1 MTTQDYGSAI
11 YIPSQ
16 LIGQLAFDAYPVW
29 KVFRDN
35 LPSTGLYWYTSDEL
49 R

>member
-1 MTTQDYGSAI
+1 MTTQDYGSAL

-16 LIGQLAFDAYPVW
+16 FTGRLALDAYPLW
-29 KVFRDN
+29 KLFRDN
-35 LPSTGLYWYTSDEL
+35 LPSTGLYWHISDEL